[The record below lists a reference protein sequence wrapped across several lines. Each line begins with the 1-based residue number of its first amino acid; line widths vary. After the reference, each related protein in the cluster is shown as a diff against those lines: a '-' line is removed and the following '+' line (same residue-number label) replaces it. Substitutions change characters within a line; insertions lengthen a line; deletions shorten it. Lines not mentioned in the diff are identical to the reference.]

1 MPERRVI
8 LRYERVGLPGGEILH
23 ISVEKRPMQS
33 LFEIRETDPG
43 GKEIKK
49 NVSQVF
55 DSSAA
60 AIERFDE
67 EIGKLLGK
75 KVAKA

>member
-1 MPERRVI
+1 MTNRRVI

-23 ISVEKRPMQS
+23 IIVEKRPMQS
-33 LFEIRETDPG
+33 IFEIRETDPE
-43 GKEIKK
+43 GKEMKT
-49 NVSQVF
+49 NVSQIF

-67 EIGKLLGK
+67 EMRKLLGK
-75 KVAKA
+75 VTK